1 MYYIHYHN
9 DFTIPMQ
16 LTEEDI
22 SNELIVSITFYTR
35 NNGNT
40 YCCSWIDKT
49 LYKYEYYIYSVFN
62 AHSLETGVLKCDVV
76 YQIPNTDYPDKYQK
90 VCKHYISNIELTQEE
105 GDLTIETYQDYL
117 SELKQQITIS

>member
-49 LYKYEYYIYSVFN
+49 LYKDEDYIYAVFN
-62 AHSLETGVLKCDVV
+62 AHNLETGVIKCSVV
-76 YQIPNTDYPDKYQK
+76 YQIPDSAYPDKHQK
-90 VCKHYISNIELTQEE
+90 VCRHYISNVELTQEE

-117 SELKQQITIS
+117 SELKKQITIS